1 MNEEARKIM
10 RENMLFQTKQ
20 TEKDIVGL
28 GKLILSISVVGLIFF
43 SFVL

>member
-1 MNEEARKIM
+1 MNNDLKKYQI
-10 RENMLFQTKQ
+10 ENMVFQAKQ